1 MEGSV
6 GSGHLLGEGLLGED
20 VVSLLERLDRG
31 VDVQGRRQGVD
42 DHVKAPRV
50 EHLAPVVVDLAA
62 ELLLGLGAAHL
73 QLVRD
78 LQAVGERR
86 LEAAAAT
93 QAGGGR
99 AEGGGRGKASG
110 HRTAT
115 TTNFSATVSTSLMQR
130 TWML

>member
-1 MEGSV
+1 
-6 GSGHLLGEGLLGED
+6 
-20 VVSLLERLDRG
+20 
-31 VDVQGRRQGVD
+31 VQGRRQGVD

-50 EHLAPVVVDLAA
+50 EHLAPVVVDLTA

-78 LQAVGERR
+78 LQAVGGRR

-93 QAGGGR
+93 QAGGR

-110 HRTAT
+110 QRTAT

>member
-1 MEGSV
+1 VEGCV

-50 EHLAPVVVDLAA
+50 EHLAPVVVDLTA

-78 LQAVGERR
+78 LQAVGGRR

-93 QAGGGR
+93 QAGGG